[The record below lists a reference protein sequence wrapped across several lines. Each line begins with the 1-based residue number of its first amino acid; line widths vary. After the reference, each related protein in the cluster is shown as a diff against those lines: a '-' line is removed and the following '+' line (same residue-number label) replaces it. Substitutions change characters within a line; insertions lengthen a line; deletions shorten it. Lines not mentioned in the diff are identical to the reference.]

1 MLKEI
6 LSDFYKMIQPSYY
19 TDSFKPYLSMILTIV
34 ALTVIIYSF
43 QIFTTTIHAYAQN
56 PLTVHD
62 SVLQTENCTIFSQT
76 SLRSFCHGLTDS
88 DRLSYKSVGLLSFEQ
103 DLQSSIK

>member
-6 LSDFYKMIQPSYY
+6 LSDFYKIIQPSYY

-34 ALTVIIYSF
+34 ALTVVIYSF
-43 QIFTTTIHAYAQN
+43 QIFTTAIHAYAQN

-62 SVLQTENCTIFSQT
+62 SVLQTENCTILPKT
-76 SLRSFCHGLTDS
+76 SLRSFCHRLTYS
-88 DRLSYKSVGLLSFEQ
+88 DKLNYRSVDLLSFEQ

>member
-19 TDSFKPYLSMILTIV
+19 TDSFKPYLSMILTVV
-34 ALTVIIYSF
+34 AFTVVIYSF
-43 QIFTTTIHAYAQN
+43 QIFTTNIHAYAQN
-56 PLTVHD
+56 PLTIQD
-62 SVLQTENCTIFSQT
+62 SALQMENCKIFSQT

-88 DRLSYKSVGLLSFEQ
+88 DRLNYKSMRLLSFEQ